1 MNKGLIKISTIIK
14 EISMGPFGS
23 DIKIENFVSNG
34 VPVLNGSNLMGIKL
48 VDKGFKY
55 VTTEK
60 AKTFRKAIAKRG
72 DIVIT
77 HRGTLGQ
84 ISYIPEESKY
94 DEYVISQSQFRVA
107 LDKSLVDSAYLV
119 YYFHTSEGQRRL
131 LANKCHVGVPALAQ
145 ATTNFRLIEIPLP
158 TLSTQQKIAFILSSL
173 DSKIELNNRI
183 NAELEAMA
191 KTLYDYW
198 FVQFDFPDA
207 NGKPYKSSGGTMIWN
222 EELKREIPEGWEVGT
237 LLDIADYAN
246 GLACQ
251 KFRPNGEEFL
261 RVIKIREM
269 NEGFS
274 SNTELVKPDIPKKA
288 IVENG
293 DVLFSWSASLEV
305 KIWSGGKGALNQ
317 HIFKVTSNDYPKSFY
332 YYQLQNYLQ
341 HFKMIAENRKTT
353 MGHITQEHLQQ
364 SRIVIPPKELT
375 LQLEKIIAPIF
386 AKKLVNEIE
395 NQKLSEL
402 RDWLLP
408 MLMNGQVRV
417 K

>member
-1 MNKGLIKISTIIK
+1 MNKFRTIGSILNSISITHKFNKEKLIFLNTSDVLEGKILIADYQEVSILKGQAKKSIKNDDILFSEIRPKNKRFAYVKVENPEDYVVSTK
-14 EISMGPFGS
+14 LMVLRNISDDVLTKYIYYFLTYGGTLDYLQMRAENRIGS
-23 DIKIENFVSNG
+23 FPQI
-34 VPVLNGSNLMGIKL
+34 
-48 VDKGFKY
+48 
-55 VTTEK
+55 
-60 AKTFRKAIAKRG
+60 TF
-72 DIVIT
+72 DIVKPIE
-77 HRGTLGQ
+77 L
-84 ISYIPEESKY
+84 
-94 DEYVISQSQFRVA
+94 
-107 LDKSLVDSAYLV
+107 
-119 YYFHTSEGQRRL
+119 
-131 LANKCHVGVPALAQ
+131 NVPPI
-145 ATTNFRLIEIPLP
+145 NI
-158 TLSTQQKIAFILSSL
+158 QQKIVRIVSSL

-183 NAELEAMA
+183 NSELESMA

-198 FVQFDFPDA
+198 FVQFDFPDT
-207 NGKPYKSSGGTMIWN
+207 NGKPYKSSGGTMVWN